1 MGQPLSTLGGCVYT
15 GGTSSEE
22 WGFPAFPEAHWLL
35 CTKRLP
41 IGWCSLGQGYFLVLA
56 PTRPPALG
64 QLECQVELQVAP
76 PIPREGGLGQASRPW
91 TPIGLEGEAGCCGR
105 CGASPAPP
113 VPFPGSIS
121 PGA

>member
-56 PTRPPALG
+56 PTRPPLVSLSARWSSRWLLPSQG
-64 QLECQVELQVAP
+64 
-76 PIPREGGLGQASRPW
+76 REA
-91 TPIGLEGEAGCCGR
+91 
-105 CGASPAPP
+105 
-113 VPFPGSIS
+113 
-121 PGA
+121 